1 MLIDRNMTAKVAR
14 NLVQQYGKHIALHVD
29 IFDWLRDA
37 DAADPRLTPGR
48 LRRMIEE
55 DWSPPPGFVS
65 RAEREARAVADA
77 ERASIAAT
85 ERSTAAAAA
94 RSERAAATVERVALY
109 ERLGVREADQG
120 TWRALVDAPPALP
133 IFLRE
138 GLFYPPSRET
148 PVAAVIL
155 PDTERATRAA
165 ALSRTERQRLLQRVA
180 DRFRCPVMEVA
191 FFDQADLLRR
201 LTAGGA

>member
-180 DRFRCPVMEVA
+180 DRFRCPVMEAA
-191 FFDQADLLRR
+191 FFDQANLLRR